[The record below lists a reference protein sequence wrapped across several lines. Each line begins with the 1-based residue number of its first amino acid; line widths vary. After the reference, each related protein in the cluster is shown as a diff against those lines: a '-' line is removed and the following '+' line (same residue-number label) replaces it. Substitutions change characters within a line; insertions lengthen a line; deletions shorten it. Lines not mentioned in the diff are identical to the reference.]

1 MGDDDE
7 LQQEKSIEDH
17 EESDVDGFIDLGDG
31 DYGGED
37 GADGSVE
44 EADGAKA
51 NDADSARSTTHSDD
65 SDEDSDNDADDNGEA
80 EESEDSG
87 NNDSVSSDEVS
98 YLTASGVGTSYSIN
112 AQVPSASQPGQ
123 VGGNYGTQFS

>member
-7 LQQEKSIEDH
+7 LQQEKRIEDH

-51 NDADSARSTTHSDD
+51 NDADSARSTTHSED
-65 SDEDSDNDADDNGEA
+65 SDEDSDNDDA

-87 NNDSVSSDEVS
+87 NHDPVSSDEVS
-98 YLTASGVGTSYSIN
+98 YLSASGVGTSYS
-112 AQVPSASQPGQ
+112 
-123 VGGNYGTQFS
+123 

>member
-7 LQQEKSIEDH
+7 LQQEKRIEDH

-51 NDADSARSTTHSDD
+51 NDADSARSTTHSED
-65 SDEDSDNDADDNGEA
+65 SDEDADDNDEA
-80 EESEDSG
+80 EESG
-87 NNDSVSSDEVS
+87 NNDPVSSDEVS
-98 YLTASGVGTSYSIN
+98 CLSASGVGTSYSIN
-112 AQVPSASQPGQ
+112 AQVPSVSQPGQ
-123 VGGNYGTQFS
+123 VNGGNYGTQFS